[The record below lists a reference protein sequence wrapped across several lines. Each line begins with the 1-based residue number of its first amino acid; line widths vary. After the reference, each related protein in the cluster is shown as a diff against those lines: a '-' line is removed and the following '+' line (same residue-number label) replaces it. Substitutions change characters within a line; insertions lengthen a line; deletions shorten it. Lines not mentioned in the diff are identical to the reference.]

1 MNRLIKRYILKAQRD
16 KENDQVNEG
25 ECSDGDPVSYKSG
38 SLNYSNAA
46 FTYRPPGELKEI
58 KQDLA
63 SLRCELLARGKHDK
77 EALMKLIRQLGKV
90 SHSLQKKEPRN
101 QQMNQS
107 SVELFGG
114 LC

>member
-1 MNRLIKRYILKAQRD
+1 MNRLIKRHILKAQRD

-25 ECSDGDPVSYKSG
+25 ECRDGDPLSYKSR
-38 SLNYSNAA
+38 SLNYSNAR

-77 EALMKLIRQLGKV
+77 EALVRLIRQLGTV
-90 SHSLQKKEPRN
+90 AHNLQKKEQN
-101 QQMNQS
+101 QQMNPS
-107 SVELFGG
+107 NVELFDG
-114 LC
+114 LS

>member
-1 MNRLIKRYILKAQRD
+1 MNRLVKRYILKAQRD

-25 ECSDGDPVSYKSG
+25 ECSEGDPVSYKSG
-38 SLNYSNAA
+38 SLNYSNAP

-77 EALMKLIRQLGKV
+77 EALAKLIGQLGKWRTTCRKR
-90 SHSLQKKEPRN
+90 SRRASRRIRATWSFS
-101 QQMNQS
+101 M
-107 SVELFGG
+107 G
-114 LC
+114 

>member
-25 ECSDGDPVSYKSG
+25 ECGEWDPVSYKSG
-38 SLNYSNAA
+38 SLNYSNAP
-46 FTYRPPGELKEI
+46 FTYCAPGELKEI

-77 EALMKLIRQLGKV
+77 EALAKLIRQLGKV
-90 SHSLQKKEPRN
+90 AQDQQKKEQRS
-101 QQMNQS
+101 QQMNLS
-107 SVELFGG
+107 NVELVHG
-114 LC
+114 LS

>member
-25 ECSDGDPVSYKSG
+25 ECSEGDPVSYKSG
-38 SLNYSNAA
+38 SLNYSNAP

-63 SLRCELLARGKHDK
+63 NLRCELLARGKHDK
-77 EALMKLIRQLGKV
+77 EALAELIRQLGKV
-90 SHSLQKKEPRN
+90 ENKLQKKEQKS
-101 QQMNQS
+101 QQMNL
-107 SVELFGG
+107 SVEFFDVLS
-114 LC
+114 